1 MDDKTSSATA
11 PAEAYCFWAL
21 AVRDVASCGVQ
32 GKGCNARDMCSNG
45 TMHARVHGNDT
56 LNSNNLFGCI
66 SLSILSKRKSYS
78 KHNNQAAESRVVCQ
92 ALYNGVELTVA
103 KRPEY

>member
-11 PAEAYCFWAL
+11 PAEAYCFWAST
-21 AVRDVASCGVQ
+21 VRDVASCGVQ

-56 LNSNNLFGCI
+56 LNSNNNYTTVI
-66 SLSILSKRKSYS
+66 W
-78 KHNNQAAESRVVCQ
+78 
-92 ALYNGVELTVA
+92 LYFIEHA
-103 KRPEY
+103 IKKEE